1 VTRRARDWLRKT
13 AWMPCHNDKDVP
25 SKTNQNDK
33 NKSAQQASTTKT
45 NKRKKLKKRK
55 PLPLQCQLLAARPG
69 VFEASL
75 EK

>member
-33 NKSAQQASTTKT
+33 NKLARQVRTTSQDDKPAAQANST
-45 NKRKKLKKRK
+45 NPKKRK
-55 PLPLQCQLLAARPG
+55 
-69 VFEASL
+69 S
-75 EK
+75 